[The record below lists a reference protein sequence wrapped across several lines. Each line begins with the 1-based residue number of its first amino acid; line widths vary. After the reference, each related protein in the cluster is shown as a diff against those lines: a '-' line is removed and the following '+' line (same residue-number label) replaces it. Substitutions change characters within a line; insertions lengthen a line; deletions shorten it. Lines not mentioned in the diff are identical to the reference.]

1 MAEAPVVVFESKNE
15 EVSKIHDFYFG
26 KSRIDYDSGE
36 FYIVDVPVILI
47 RRETFYNLWQ
57 EVFKALGKAA
67 YAVMYNA
74 GVVHGKEFFLN
85 AKKWLSLTE
94 MNAGAIKEAM
104 NFLCCENVAI
114 GFGAIKIEVYNEE
127 IVVINKKGFPIGLEI
142 YERTTANKY
151 FVLDGAAKLKEGD
164 VKMSAGISFDVKGG
178 DEISP
183 TADSYFLG
191 YFAGF
196 LSMLYKISKGKEV
209 KCVSRGDNC
218 CRFVYALQK

>member
-1 MAEAPVVVFESKNE
+1 MVFESKKE

-26 KSRIDYDSGE
+26 NSRIDYNTGE
-36 FYIVDVPVILI
+36 FYIVDVPAMLI

-67 YAVMYNA
+67 YTVMYNA
-74 GVVHGKEFFLN
+74 GTVHGKEFFSN
-85 AKKWLSLTE
+85 AKKWLSLTN
-94 MNAGAIKEAM
+94 MNAEAIKEAM
-104 NFLCCENVAI
+104 NFLCCENVTI
-114 GFGAIKIEVYNEE
+114 GFGAIRIEIYNKEV
-127 IVVINKKGFPIGLEI
+127 VVINKRGFPIGLEI
-142 YERTTANKY
+142 HERTIADKD
-151 FVLDGAAKLKEGD
+151 FVLDGEVKLKEGD
-164 VKMSAGISFDVKGG
+164 VKMSAGVSFDVRGG

-209 KCVSRGDNC
+209 ECVARGDKC
-218 CRFVYALQK
+218 CRFVYALQQK